1 MPRGNAC
8 VARQVRLAFQ
18 PLSCEHTRAIRIQQK
33 LDRSRQYQDDQKL
46 PVAGGKHN
54 SMNKTDFYAA
64 LTEKLQS
71 FSPVPLNDLAPED
84 KLFSAGLLDSLNI
97 VEIIE
102 FVERYCGIQVNPT
115 ELSMD
120 NFDSMASVAGYVQ
133 NKLSGKI

>member
-1 MPRGNAC
+1 MARGNAC
-8 VARQVRLAFQ
+8 LARQVPLAFQ

-33 LDRSRQYQDDQKL
+33 LDRSRQCQNDGKL
-46 PVAGGKHN
+46 PVAVGKN

-64 LTEKLQS
+64 LSEKLQS
-71 FSPVPLNDLAPED
+71 FSPVPLDDLAPED